1 MNTTDKEN
9 ILKIAREEEK
19 NILQTK
25 EWWLERQ
32 LTCIR
37 NNES

>member
-1 MNTTDKEN
+1 MNSTDKEN
-9 ILKIAREEEK
+9 IFKTAREEEK

-25 EWWLERQ
+25 EWWLEWQ
-32 LTCIR
+32 VTSIR